1 MRNKCKINNY
11 KFKKC
16 LHLIQMMTKQTIEN
30 LFTILGRLVLLYSE
44 IQAQGSA
51 YPSLS
56 GLCCHFQ
63 RFILHGKPSH
73 RFREQIPFKTLLN
86 SYKQHR
92 GNLFMPHTGIR
103 HCHLLFTESL
113 MMSAARKVPGP
124 VTGIRAFRTREPSGP
139 GTSLF

>member
-30 LFTILGRLVLLYSE
+30 LFTTLGRLVLLYSE

-56 GLCCHFQ
+56 GLCCYFQ
-63 RFILHGKPSH
+63 RFILNCKPIH
-73 RFREQIPFKTLLN
+73 RFREKIPCEARLN
-86 SYKQHR
+86 PYKQQKV
-92 GNLFMPHTGIR
+92 NLLMLCSGMR
-103 HCHLLFTESL
+103 YRHLLFTERL
-113 MMSAARKVPGP
+113 MMSAAGNVPGP

-139 GTSLF
+139 GT

>member
-16 LHLIQMMTKQTIEN
+16 LHLIQMIMKQTIEN
-30 LFTILGRLVLLYSE
+30 LFTTLGRLVLLYSE

-63 RFILHGKPSH
+63 RFILHGKPK
-73 RFREQIPFKTLLN
+73 P
-86 SYKQHR
+86 
-92 GNLFMPHTGIR
+92 
-103 HCHLLFTESL
+103 SL
-113 MMSAARKVPGP
+113 QGTDPLQDTVKFVQAA
-124 VTGIRAFRTREPSGP
+124 
-139 GTSLF
+139 